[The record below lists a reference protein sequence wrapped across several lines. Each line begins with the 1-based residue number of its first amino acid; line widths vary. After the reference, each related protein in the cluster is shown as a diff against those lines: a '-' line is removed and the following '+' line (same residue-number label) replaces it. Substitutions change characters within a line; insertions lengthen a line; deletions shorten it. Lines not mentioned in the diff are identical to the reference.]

1 MDVEN
6 STYFREL
13 ELDLE
18 LGDDGEES
26 PMLGSDMDEILSTVT
41 L

>member
-13 ELDLE
+13 EL
-18 LGDDGEES
+18 GDDEEES
-26 PMLGSDMDEILSTVT
+26 LVLGSDMGEILSIVT